1 MNMAPNLC
9 SREFKYEE
17 MMPTNAELF
26 ARRKV
31 ALPDALA
38 TSLPVFAS
46 DASNAE
52 IIDVEGKRY
61 IDFAAG
67 IATLNTGHCHPR
79 VIAAVR
85 EQLEHF
91 THTAFQV
98 VGYEKYVELC
108 ERLNTIAPIA
118 GKAKSVLFSTG
129 AEATENAIKI
139 ARYVTGR
146 SAIISFSG
154 AFHGRTLLA
163 MAMTGKVE
171 PYKAGFGSLPGEVY
185 HAVFPV
191 EHRGISNDDARAS
204 LDFLFKTTVDPQ
216 RVAAIIVEPVQ
227 GEGGFNPAPAEF
239 LRTLRDYCSR
249 FGIMLI
255 ADEVQTGFGRTGK
268 MFAIEHSGVEPDLI
282 AVAKSLGGGFPISG
296 VIGRAEIMGKVQPGG
311 LGATYGGSPIS
322 CAAALAVLDVIADE
336 GLIER
341 ADQIGRRILEHLN
354 ALSLRNDVLPIRNIR
369 GIGAMIAF
377 DIAADQITGQ
387 ADGVT
392 AKRVVARAAEKGLI
406 LLTCGMGGESIR
418 LLTPLTIPLD
428 LLDEGFGIMS
438 DVLKELFDEYAGD
451 KTLTVAGRH

>member
-296 VIGRAEIMGKVQPGG
+296 VIGRA
-311 LGATYGGSPIS
+311 
-322 CAAALAVLDVIADE
+322 
-336 GLIER
+336 
-341 ADQIGRRILEHLN
+341 DQIGRRILEHLN